1 MLKHSQNKENNLHK
15 KTFQVVIYDHV
26 TDVLL
31 NWHMKKK
38 KSRTPYK
45 VFLIL
50 QLLMFQQNK
59 DLAVKGLMGN
69 RIKVATDFNQNAFF
83 KARNL

>member
-1 MLKHSQNKENNLHK
+1 MSILLIFTKSTHEEEK
-15 KTFQVVIYDHV
+15 KG
-26 TDVLL
+26 
-31 NWHMKKK
+31 
-38 KSRTPYK
+38 RTPYK
-45 VFLIL
+45 LFLIL

-83 KARNL
+83 KARKCSK